1 MDSGKGEQQIKEI
14 NVESRTIID
23 EKDREI
29 ARLKDMLNEARKQNI
44 EKDRRIDNLN
54 QLVDRMKDI
63 IESNTSNINRQLED
77 AMSDLFGRVKKDS
90 FRVSA
95 SKLINNPV
103 TSQQQ
108 LQLQLQQQQQQQP
121 VPELHLFPKNKINTA
136 PIPST
141 VNNSSTPV
149 TASNNNS
156 VKLNNNIPL
165 APIQIN
171 SVKNSKG
178 TSSPDRSPSS
188 SDLKFDKLTPKS
200 MKIPV
205 AKKSLSVGA
214 ITSPASE
221 ESVPRYT
228 RLEDFIGRIYT
239 LSKNQ
244 AASRF
249 LQKKIG

>member
-1 MDSGKGEQQIKEI
+1 MDSSKGEQQIKDI
-14 NVESRTIID
+14 NVESRIIID

-29 ARLKDMLNEARKQNI
+29 ARLKDMINDARKLNI
-44 EKDRRIDNLN
+44 EKDKRIDNLN
-54 QLVDRMKDI
+54 QLVDRMKEI
-63 IESNTSNINRQLED
+63 IENNTNNINRQLEE
-77 AMSDLFGRVKKDS
+77 AMSDLFFGRYKKDS
-90 FRVSA
+90 YRSNA
-95 SKLINNPV
+95 SNMINNPQPI
-103 TSQQQ
+103 QQQ
-108 LQLQLQQQQQQQP
+108 LQQQQQQP
-121 VPELHLFPKNKINTA
+121 VPELHLFPKKKIVNTV
-136 PIPST
+136 PSSI
-141 VNNSSTPV
+141 SSPPV
-149 TASNNNS
+149 SASNNNS
-156 VKLNNNIPL
+156 VKLNNNTPL
-165 APIQIN
+165 AAIQIS

-188 SDLKFDKLTPKS
+188 SDVKLDKLTPKS
-200 MKIPV
+200 IKIPV

-214 ITSPASE
+214 ITASE